1 LKDYFLFEGYCY
13 SEKWLDKVMDEFRD
27 KVFKSIFLNVTQAQ
41 GKNDKNTKKK
51 PGKSNAKSLQL
62 ITEDEL
68 V

>member
-1 LKDYFLFEGYCY
+1 
-13 SEKWLDKVMDEFRD
+13 MDEFRD